1 MRIRDNVRQPL
12 ILEGEEI
19 RPDLVAGIF
28 LGDTSLEDG
37 DEAVHAAT
45 IALNTADETA
55 AKSYEIY
62 DTDMRSRVVSRLKL
76 ETDLRSALQKNE
88 FVLHYQPIY
97 QLDNNRLYGFEALIR
112 WFSQSRGTVGPDQ
125 FIPVAENTGDIVPI
139 GRWVLDSGI
148 RQIVEWNKRFP
159 EREPIVVN
167 VNVSGKQ
174 VVSPSFIQNVT
185 DFLANSALSPNQLKL
200 EITETAV
207 MDDEAKVID
216 VMNTLKSRGIRFAVD
231 DFGTGYS
238 SLAVLQ
244 KLPVDTVKID
254 RAFVSGLAEDERK
267 RSMVEM
273 VVTLSHGFGFDVVAE
288 GIENPEEEDF
298 LTSLNCNYGQGYYFS
313 MPVPADEAMAL
324 IERDQTSPV
333 ASNA

>member
-1 MRIRDNVRQPL
+1 DTFMRIRDNVRQPL

-28 LGDTSLEDG
+28 LGDTSLEGG

-97 QLDNNRLYGFEALIR
+97 QLDTGRLFGFEALLR

-125 FIPVAENTGDIVPI
+125 FIPVAESTGDIVPI

-148 RQIVEWNKRFP
+148 RQIVSWNKHFP

-185 DFLANSALSPNQLKL
+185 DFLANNALTPNQLKL

-207 MDDEAKVID
+207 MDDEATVID
-216 VMNTLKSRGIRFAVD
+216 VMNSRRKACACA
-231 DFGTGYS
+231 S
-238 SLAVLQ
+238 C
-244 KLPVDTVKID
+244 
-254 RAFVSGLAEDERK
+254 RAGSG
-267 RSMVEM
+267 
-273 VVTLSHGFGFDVVAE
+273 
-288 GIENPEEEDF
+288 NPYRAHPCSRARTY
-298 LTSLNCNYGQGYYFS
+298 L
-313 MPVPADEAMAL
+313 
-324 IERDQTSPV
+324 R
-333 ASNA
+333 